1 MKTKYVALAVA
12 AALGLGSVPAFA
24 QSRHHDGGRGAW
36 QHQRADRG
44 NWGHHRYV
52 APRYYGHGYNY
63 RRNDDGDL
71 FGALAIGA
79 IAGALVGSASN
90 NYYAAPP
97 VTYYTPPTTYYTPP
111 TTYYTPPTTYYTPP
125 ATYYNPGYGGYYYGN

>member
-24 QSRHHDGGRGAW
+24 QSHHRDGGHGAW

-44 NWGHHRYV
+44 NWGHNRYV
-52 APRYYGHGYNY
+52 APRYNGPRYNY
-63 RRNDDGDL
+63 RRNDDGDV
-71 FGALAIGA
+71 FGALMLGA
-79 IAGALVGSASN
+79 VAGALVGSASN

-111 TTYYTPPTTYYTPP
+111 ATYYTPP

>member
-24 QSRHHDGGRGAW
+24 QSHHRDGARGAW

-44 NWGHHRYV
+44 NWGHNRYV

-63 RRNDDGDL
+63 RRNDDGDV
-71 FGALAIGA
+71 FGALMLGA
-79 IAGALVGSASN
+79 VAGALVGSASN

-111 TTYYTPPTTYYTPP
+111 TTYYAPPTTYYTPP

>member
-24 QSRHHDGGRGAW
+24 QSHHRDGGHGAW

-44 NWGHHRYV
+44 NWGHNRYV
-52 APRYYGHGYNY
+52 APRYNGPRYNY
-63 RRNDDGDL
+63 RRNDDGDV
-71 FGALAIGA
+71 FGALMLGA
-79 IAGALVGSASN
+79 VAGALVGSASN

-111 TTYYTPPTTYYTPP
+111 TTYYTPP